1 VQYSLII
8 EDRNGLIADELAFDQ
23 GSFTVGRAEGVDI
36 QLASN
41 AVSREHARLFTQDG
55 RCFIADL
62 NSSNGVFVDGNRI
75 FGTQE
80 IVAGS
85 QIRVGDFLLL
95 LKTRSSAARPAQ
107 APAPSPPSHNG
118 LPQLIRIGDLLKGET
133 FSLTEQH
140 TTLGRTEDNTILL
153 PDASV
158 SRRHATISSDGGRYV
173 VVDSGSSNGTR
184 LNGQLVNQPTLLSPG
199 DMVRFGNV
207 RFVFA
212 GPGQQIDLSE
222 YRKFLRGSN
231 RALVIAVTV
240 LALLLLLVASGIGAF
255 VLMENDPSG
264 TSQEDAG
271 ETVTNEERARTLKA
285 EGDERA
291 SVQDWNGA
299 IPKYQLALDFDPT
312 FTEAADALANAR
324 AEFDAKLSLDEAE
337 INIAGGAQNAREGN
351 YQAAVTAY
359 EQAAALLQSV
369 PPTSQYAEAAQGQ
382 LSHDIDPSLARFHR
396 ELGDASLLRG
406 EYPEAVRHYQS
417 VIGVFETHSG
427 PETPGLTR
435 ENKETFRVFLI
446 NSAGSVI
453 EAGQAGVAV
462 QLFDLANR
470 LGELRRSEREALFAA
485 LASAASQS
493 YEAEDYG
500 TAARLYQRA
509 QEYGQL
515 SRRQRRQLD
524 NAVERAQN

>member
-1 VQYSLII
+1 MQYSLII

-23 GSFTVGRAEGVDI
+23 GSFTIGRAEGVDI

-41 AVSREHARLFTQDG
+41 AVSREHSRLFTQDG

-95 LKTRSSAARPAQ
+95 LKTRSSAPRSAA
-107 APAPSPPSHNG
+107 APVGSPQSHYA
-118 LPQLIRIGDLLKGET
+118 LPQLIRIGDLLEGET

-158 SRRHATISSDGGRYV
+158 SRRHATISSDAGRYV

-184 LNGQLVNQPTLLSPG
+184 LNGQLVMQPTLLSPG

-255 VLMENDPSG
+255 VLMENDPGRSDPA
-264 TSQEDAG
+264 DAG

-285 EGDERA
+285 EADERA
-291 SVQDWNGA
+291 DHQDWNGA

-312 FTEAADALANAR
+312 YSEAAEGLSRAR

-351 YQAAVTAY
+351 FQAAVTSY
-359 EQAAALLQSV
+359 EQAATLLRSI
-369 PPTSQYAEAAQGQ
+369 PSTSQYAEAAQGQ

-396 ELGDASLLRG
+396 ELGDASLLRN
-406 EYPEAVRHYQS
+406 EYPAAVRHYQA
-417 VIGVFETHSG
+417 VISVFETHSG
-427 PETPGLTR
+427 PNTPGLTR
-435 ENKETFRVFLI
+435 ENKETLRLFLI
-446 NSAGSVI
+446 NSAGSTI
-453 EAGQAGVAV
+453 EDGQPTVGI

-485 LASAASQS
+485 LISAASQS
-493 YEAEDYG
+493 FTAEDYA
-500 TAARLYQRA
+500 TAARLLQRA
-509 QEYGQL
+509 QEYGEL
-515 SRRQRRQLD
+515 SRSQRRQLR
-524 NAVERAQN
+524 NALERAPN